1 MAIFYCQT
9 IPISR
14 SKGRS
19 ATAASS
25 YRAAEKILDKK
36 SGIEHDFTRK
46 KGVLDKFLFN
56 NAGLSRSELWNIAE
70 HSENRTDSR
79 VAREWQLA
87 LPHELKRDSHRR
99 IIENFSKDLID
110 QYGVAI
116 DVCVHAPGRGKDH
129 RNIHAHLL
137 MTTRPILSDGSLG
150 KEKTHLEWSDTKLRK
165 LGIKTA
171 REQIESIREKWAAEV
186 NKELEAAGL
195 QERVSHLSLEEQG
208 ITGKIP
214 QIHVGPLHT
223 QLAQM
228 GYVERATRWQANE
241 LIKQANN
248 IINLG
253 LTQTDVRSLK
263 MKKAAINTELL
274 NHHGGVACSQEEVEK
289 AQNLPIKKL
298 QKQELAEYW
307 KPVEIDPNKGRVINM
322 FRADDTGIY
331 RWGAGKLKGEEAFRD
346 TGKAIYSQ
354 SISEWALA
362 AELELAQ
369 EKFRKGEWKEIR
381 AFGDEEYRRRIW
393 AQGQMMGIEVRGY
406 TPTSEELEK
415 YQPKLPENGLTSDIK
430 SDSENQNKTHENT
443 NGFNDP
449 TESKVDGNELQAHRN
464 FEKSKS
470 PSI

>member
-25 YRAAEKILDKK
+25 YRSAEKILDKK
-36 SGIEHDFTRK
+36 SGTEHDFTRK

-70 HSENRTDSR
+70 QSENRTDSR

-87 LPHELKRDSHRR
+87 LPHELKRDSHQR
-99 IIENFSKDLID
+99 IIESFSKALID
-110 QYGVAI
+110 QYGVAV

-171 REQIESIREKWAAEV
+171 REQIESIREKWASVV
-186 NKELEAAGL
+186 NQELEAAGL
-195 QERVSHLSLEEQG
+195 MERISHLSLKEQG
-208 ITGKIP
+208 VTGKIP

-228 GYVERATRWQANE
+228 GYIERAIRWQANE
-241 LIKQANN
+241 LIKRANN
-248 IINLG
+248 IIDIG
-253 LTQTDVRSLK
+253 LTHQDVRSLK

-274 NHHGGVACSQEEVEK
+274 AHHGGVASSQEEAEK

-307 KPVEIDPNKGRVINM
+307 KPVEIDPTKGRVINM

-369 EKFRKGEWKEIR
+369 GKLRKGEWKEIR
-381 AFGDEEYRRRIW
+381 AFGDDEYRRRIW
-393 AQGQMMGIEVRGY
+393 AQGQMMGIEVQGY
-406 TPTSEELEK
+406 KPTPEELEK
-415 YQPKLPENGLTSDIK
+415 YKPKLSENGLASDIK
-430 SDSENQNKTHENT
+430 SAPEKHDKAHEET
-443 NGFNDP
+443 NRFDNAKDFQSNNDEQQ
-449 TESKVDGNELQAHRN
+449 TRRN
-464 FEKSKS
+464 SDNLKS
-470 PSI
+470 PNI